1 MNSSKRL
8 FSFFVSLSMVLL
20 FVFLFNFGSSDWLN
34 ASAISGT
41 LSRVQDGD
49 EHEDEEHEHGH
60 DEHDDEHDEEHEHE
74 HDEEHDHEDHEEELE
89 FHMAEVKIEL
99 MHLELEKKHMEM
111 RGYLYMTLE
120 DASKTSFFAVSHID
134 EFMDEEAAIELLE
147 ECLQESKSAR
157 DKRAMR
163 VKLVELHEEADN
175 EKGVREHIRALI
187 LGK

>member
-60 DEHDDEHDEEHEHE
+60 DEEHE

-120 DASKTSFFAVSHID
+120 DASKTSFFAVYHID